1 MAGFVLANGSM
12 GSNTS
17 GEGEIRRALIEA
29 DLVDCMVALPKQ
41 LFYSTQ
47 ISVCLWF
54 ITRNKNNG
62 KFRDRRKETLFI
74 DASQMGTLVDRVH
87 RELTDVD
94 IIRIASTYHAWRGD
108 KGASL
113 YKDEAGFCK
122 SANTKEIA
130 DRGYKLAPSPFVGNL
145 VTSDEDDP
153 FIQKMP
159 RLVNELSNLFK
170 ESKHLENNIRQNLR
184 GIGYEC

>member
-1 MAGFVLANGSM
+1 
-12 GSNTS
+12 
-17 GEGEIRRALIEA
+17 
-29 DLVDCMVALPKQ
+29 
-41 LFYSTQ
+41 
-47 ISVCLWF
+47 
-54 ITRNKNNG
+54 
-62 KFRDRRKETLFI
+62 
-74 DASQMGTLVDRVH
+74 MGTLVDRVH

-113 YKDEAGFCK
+113 YEDEAGFCK

-159 RLVNELSNLFK
+159 RL
-170 ESKHLENNIRQNLR
+170 
-184 GIGYEC
+184 